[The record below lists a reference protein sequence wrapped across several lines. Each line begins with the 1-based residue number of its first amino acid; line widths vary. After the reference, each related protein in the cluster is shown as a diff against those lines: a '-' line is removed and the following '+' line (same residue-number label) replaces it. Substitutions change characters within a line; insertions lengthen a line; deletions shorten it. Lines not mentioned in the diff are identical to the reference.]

1 MERLTRQAKCS
12 KRLVRKSGYTLCTS
26 EITDG
31 VYNADLTETALW
43 DDYKEKDLY

>member
-1 MERLTRQAKCS
+1 MHITE
-12 KRLVRKSGYTLCTS
+12 
-26 EITDG
+26 TDG